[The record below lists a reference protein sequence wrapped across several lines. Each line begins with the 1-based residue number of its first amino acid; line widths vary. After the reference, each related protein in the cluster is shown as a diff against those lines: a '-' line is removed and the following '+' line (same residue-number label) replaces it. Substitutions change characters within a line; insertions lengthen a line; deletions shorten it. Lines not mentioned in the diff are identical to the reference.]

1 IVENSIKH
9 GILKGKG
16 EGTVTIEI
24 KKVYEDNIMIAIED
38 DGVGI
43 SKEIIE
49 KVYEGK
55 MEENKI
61 GISNVHNRLRYI
73 YGEGLK
79 IETLQIGTRI
89 SFNVSKIRE

>member
-1 IVENSIKH
+1 MIV
-9 GILKGKG
+9 
-16 EGTVTIEI
+16 
-24 KKVYEDNIMIAIED
+24 IED

-61 GISNVHNRLRYI
+61 GMSNVHNRLKYI

-79 IETLQIGTRI
+79 IERLT
-89 SFNVSKIRE
+89 EWY